1 MPVIPTQSEVKS
13 SSDSLDTTENFTPH
27 DTVREKKSTALR
39 KRGACPKSLTLPS
52 EEHLPRKR
60 IKCNTVAAHLNSSIQ
75 DMSTPSTSIGIEHFG
90 VHPILLVRLVTLP
103 IGSGPTIWHP
113 PSLLQI
119 VSNPHA
125 SPVAC
130 QIPRK

>member
-1 MPVIPTQSEVKS
+1 MKILPP
-13 SSDSLDTTENFTPH
+13 PH

-39 KRGACPKSLTLPS
+39 KRVAQPKSFTLPL

-60 IKCNTVAAHLNSSIQ
+60 IRSNTVAAHLNHSIQ
-75 DMSTPSTSIGIEHFG
+75 GMSKPTTFIGIEHFG

-103 IGSGPTIWHP
+103 VGSELIIWHP

-119 VSNPHA
+119 VSHPT
-125 SPVAC
+125 PGLV
-130 QIPRK
+130 R